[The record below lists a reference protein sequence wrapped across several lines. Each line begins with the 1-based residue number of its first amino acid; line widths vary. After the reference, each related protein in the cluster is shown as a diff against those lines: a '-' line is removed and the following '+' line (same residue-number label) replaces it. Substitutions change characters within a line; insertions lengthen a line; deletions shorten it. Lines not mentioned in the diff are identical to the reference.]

1 MKTRL
6 LLRACLTGLLLL
18 LVTLPAAA
26 YIGLCCAKCGGNMPM
41 NILGGGIPETHE
53 FRFKISPM
61 YMRMDG
67 LRDGTSNVSTGD
79 ILGMPVC
86 QRATWLGV
94 TEKYPGGCRD
104 AFME

>member
-1 MKTRL
+1 
-6 LLRACLTGLLLL
+6 
-18 LVTLPAAA
+18 
-26 YIGLCCAKCGGNMPM
+26 MPM

-79 ILGMPVC
+79 ILGIPVDLVY
-86 QRATWLGV
+86 RGAYHHMVPRELHILNG
-94 TEKYPGGCRD
+94 
-104 AFME
+104 

>member
-1 MKTRL
+1 MPDRT
-6 LLRACLTGLLLL
+6 
-18 LVTLPAAA
+18 AAA
-26 YIGLCCAKCGGNMPM
+26 YSGLCCAKCGGNMPM

-79 ILGMPVC
+79 ILGIPVDLVY
-86 QRATWLGV
+86 RGTLPSHGA
-94 TEKYPGGCRD
+94 P
-104 AFME
+104 